1 MSAETPQLKLAREEG
16 EKNLVEKDIPLDPNG
31 TPLVRVTCSAA
42 ELIPTVQYGNVTVGP
57 ASVVVWV
64 PINFK
69 GFNDEEKNSIKLA
82 MRETQSI
89 CEEAIAEDR
98 QTVHALTR
106 QSTEGRYQG

>member
-1 MSAETPQLKLAREEG
+1 MSGETPQLKLAREEG
-16 EKNLVEKDIPLDPNG
+16 EKNIVEHDIPLDPNG
-31 TPLVRVTCSAA
+31 RPFIRISSAAA

-57 ASVVVWV
+57 AAVVVWV
-64 PINFK
+64 PFGFK
-69 GFNDEEKNSIKLA
+69 GFNDEEKDSIKIA
-82 MRETQSI
+82 IRETQSL